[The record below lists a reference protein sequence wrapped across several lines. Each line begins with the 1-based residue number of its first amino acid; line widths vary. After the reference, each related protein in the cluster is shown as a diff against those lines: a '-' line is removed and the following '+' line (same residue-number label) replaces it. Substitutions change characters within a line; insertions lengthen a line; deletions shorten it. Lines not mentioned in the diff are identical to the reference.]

1 MVGGPAENSL
11 GVGAVGLG
19 APGAHV
25 HGHPVEVLAP
35 RLPARALDGDGA
47 VGAADAVAGAQGGR
61 ARGRGALLALRQLL
75 TEPGLEGLLRQRRRV
90 GDLVFQDAWGA
101 GDRGADQADLLAPR
115 TRAGAVPADPRIPP
129 RWATH
134 PPWLSE
140 TVAGSDGQLC
150 VPGHQPSPQ
159 DPVRSGTDPPHPHP
173 AGPAPP
179 TAHPAQHGPAHPNR
193 PRPSRRPCRPC
204 TCSPPPTSTT
214 LAQDRG
220 FWTQQGLHHEQA
232 PFLCSGGWLGGAP
245 AGLGWPPRSPAGGR
259 WPQCSPCWSRC
270 SSTLTL
276 VSTLRHGFSPGSS
289 LSLPAGLSLRQP
301 AGRWLATGSTETQ
314 GDDLRQA
321 GRPPP
326 PIGATPLKGSR
337 LSLLGAL
344 SLRSGT

>member
-19 APGAHV
+19 APGPHV

-179 TAHPAQHGPAHPNR
+179 SMAPPTPTGPAPPAGPAAPAPVPHPPHPPPSLR
-193 PRPSRRPCRPC
+193 TGASGRSKAFTTSRHLFSAPGAGWGVPPQAWAGPRAPRP
-204 TCSPPPTSTT
+204 
-214 LAQDRG
+214 
-220 FWTQQGLHHEQA
+220 
-232 PFLCSGGWLGGAP
+232 GGAGHS
-245 AGLGWPPRSPAGGR
+245 AR
-259 WPQCSPCWSRC
+259 
-270 SSTLTL
+270 
-276 VSTLRHGFSPGSS
+276 
-289 LSLPAGLSLRQP
+289 P
-301 AGRWLATGSTETQ
+301 AGR
-314 GDDLRQA
+314 
-321 GRPPP
+321 
-326 PIGATPLKGSR
+326 GAAPR
-337 LSLLGAL
+337 
-344 SLRSGT
+344 